1 MNEMTVVYGVVIGA
15 AAFLALRFMPTGL
28 KARFGIGDGGSAC
41 ATKSGCDT
49 KGCDG
54 CH

>member
-28 KARFGIGDGGSAC
+28 KARVGIGGGSAC
-41 ATKSGCDT
+41 ASDKATCGT